1 MLFYGDEKMTEQ
13 SERIV
18 LKDLDKFEF
27 NEYLDSELE
36 GDNISESCYTNF
48 EDILVK
54 TVIKTIHEVVEKDGW
69 KLKYFEK
76 NYSEKIFNAFMKND
90 EIKVLLSKKDNE
102 LKEMNKKVIIKLD
115 FPEDEKKRIAKR
127 YIDNILEAYGYLDLC
142 IFVNLEEINVDTIS
156 EALSNEVYG
165 LLSSEEIK
173 NEFKDK
179 IEDAIKIINDDIDID
194 DVVDEEE
201 E

>member
-1 MLFYGDEKMTEQ
+1 MAEQ
-13 SERIV
+13 VESII
-18 LKDLDKFEF
+18 LKDLDKYEF
-27 NEYLDSELE
+27 NKYLDSELE

-76 NYSEKIFNAFMKND
+76 NYNEKLFNAFMKND
-90 EIKVLLSKKDNE
+90 KIKILLMKKINESKNVF
-102 LKEMNKKVIIKLD
+102 KKVTIKLD
-115 FPEDEKKRIAKR
+115 FPEDEKKRIAKI

-142 IFVNLEEINVDTIS
+142 IFVNLEEINVDAIS

-173 NEFKDK
+173 VEFKDK
-179 IEDAIKIINDDIDID
+179 IEEVIRIINDDIDID
-194 DVVDEEE
+194 VDFDEEE